1 MTLCTESCFVPR
13 IKNIYHSVDGL
24 KDTLSNLTF
33 ICIGHVAE
41 AQVVLKNYGQLGVP
55 VVVQW

>member
-41 AQVVLKNYGQLGVP
+41 AQVVLKNYG
-55 VVVQW
+55 